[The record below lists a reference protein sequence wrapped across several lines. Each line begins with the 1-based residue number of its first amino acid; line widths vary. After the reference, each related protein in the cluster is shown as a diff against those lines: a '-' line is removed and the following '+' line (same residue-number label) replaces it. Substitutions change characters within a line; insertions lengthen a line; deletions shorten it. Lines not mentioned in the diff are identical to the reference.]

1 VFTSE
6 AQGDYAEPQKA
17 RTEKGKSVDLKN
29 KDAVDAIV
37 AKISSSKKGLSYK
50 EVKKIIAASLG
61 VQRIHASK
69 LEPILELG
77 FSTNM
82 FSVKDSRLVACK
94 LDHHK
99 ISGFYR
105 MSADAQKYY
114 DKAVKI
120 STTYINQAELYVDY
134 CTACA
139 EEGKDPVSPEQWV
152 CGDE

>member
-1 VFTSE
+1 MQTLFQAERPGKCRALTEVGVFTSE

-37 AKISSSKKGLSYK
+37 AKISSSKK
-50 EVKKIIAASLG
+50 
-61 VQRIHASK
+61 
-69 LEPILELG
+69 
-77 FSTNM
+77 
-82 FSVKDSRLVACK
+82 DSRLVACK
-94 LDHHK
+94 LAHPK
-99 ISGFYR
+99 ISGFSR

-114 DKAVKI
+114 EKAVKI
-120 STTYINQAELYVDY
+120 SPTYINQAELYVDY